1 MNFNFKKLPTFL
13 QIFQYTFD
21 LSPDKMNEMSLLLAK
36 SNFSILCLG
45 LIPIYL
51 LPSYTIYPSLLDH
64 FHLHTIML

>member
-36 SNFSILCLG
+36 SNLPYTCPRLC
-45 LIPIYL
+45 
-51 LPSYTIYPSLLDH
+51 
-64 FHLHTIML
+64 